1 MQPNEPQRIR
11 GWIFDVYP
19 SELGKVAVWVIA
31 ESGER
36 GRLTDRFQPGIYV
49 SAKQDDLE
57 RLTSQ
62 LFDNQKIYD
71 AVKNQHQTSL

>member
-11 GWIFDVYP
+11 DWIFNVYP

-36 GRLTDRFQPGIYV
+36 GRLRDRFQPGIYV